1 MKPEE
6 TFCINE
12 PGVISE
18 VIEGEAIVLNF
29 ESGTYY
35 SLNDSYLALWEGIAR
50 GVPAGDLPAHL
61 AQRYP
66 GTAADFA
73 GDVEHALRQLL
84 DEQLI
89 RAEPRAAADVPPADV
104 SNVAYAAPVLQKF
117 TDLQELLLLDPIH
130 DLDEVGHPLGGG

>member
-84 DEQLI
+84 DEPN
-89 RAEPRAAADVPPADV
+89 RAQRLMSRRLTYRMLPMRRQCCRSSRICRNCCCSTPFTIWTKWAILW
-104 SNVAYAAPVLQKF
+104 VAG
-117 TDLQELLLLDPIH
+117 D
-130 DLDEVGHPLGGG
+130 

>member
-61 AQRYP
+61 APVPPPTLLAMSSMRCDSCSTSNSSAPNRAQRLMSRRLTYRMLP
-66 GTAADFA
+66 MRRQCCRSSRICRNCCCSTPFTIWTKWAILWVA
-73 GDVEHALRQLL
+73 GD
-84 DEQLI
+84 
-89 RAEPRAAADVPPADV
+89 
-104 SNVAYAAPVLQKF
+104 
-117 TDLQELLLLDPIH
+117 
-130 DLDEVGHPLGGG
+130 